1 MSTIPQKDRVSLCR
15 YTFSDQRQCRTPRS
29 PHHPHFCFYHARLES
44 QSGASAKLAD
54 DIEYFFSGKYV
65 SANDLAK
72 VLARILPAIIR
83 GDIKPRLAKTIA
95 YLAQTLNQTIQLAQ
109 HEYIN
114 TYGTNAW
121 RDIIDTNI
129 TLNSDFDAGEP
140 LDEAGVQ
147 TEDVSDISPRD
158 SEDSAPDS
166 EVCHPERS
174 DPQSRSDREGP
185 ASSSSAEVELSEVS
199 TDNAPADSDQQEN
212 QNHPPLQNQ
221 AEPAQETQEKDQREV
236 VFTESKGQDKRK
248 PEAA

>member
-1 MSTIPQKDRVSLCR
+1 MPTIPQKDRVSLCR

-54 DIEYFFSGKYV
+54 DIEYFSSGKYV

-140 LDEAGVQ
+140 VDEPGVQ
-147 TEDVSDISPRD
+147 TEDVSDVSPSD
-158 SEDSAPDS
+158 SQDAAPEDSAAEDS
-166 EVCHPERS
+166 ADTDVCHPEHR
-174 DPQSRSDREGP
+174 DPQSRSGREGP
-185 ASSSSAEVELSEVS
+185 ASSSSAETESDLELSP
-199 TDNAPADSDQQEN
+199 T
-212 QNHPPLQNQ
+212 PL
-221 AEPAQETQEKDQREV
+221 
-236 VFTESKGQDKRK
+236 
-248 PEAA
+248 

>member
-1 MSTIPQKDRVSLCR
+1 MPSIPQKDRVSLCR
-15 YTFSDQRQCRTPRS
+15 YTFSDHRQCRTPRS
-29 PHHPHFCFYHARLES
+29 LHHPHFCFYHARLES
-44 QSGASAKLAD
+44 QSAAASKLAD
-54 DIEYFFSGKYV
+54 DIEYFSSGKYI

-140 LDEAGVQ
+140 LDEPVVQ
-147 TEDVSDISPRD
+147 TEDASDISPSD
-158 SEDSAPDS
+158 SQDSAPDNQADKS
-166 EVCHPERS
+166 PDPEVCH
-174 DPQSRSDREGP
+174 
-185 ASSSSAEVELSEVS
+185 
-199 TDNAPADSDQQEN
+199 
-212 QNHPPLQNQ
+212 
-221 AEPAQETQEKDQREV
+221 
-236 VFTESKGQDKRK
+236 
-248 PEAA
+248 